1 MDSVV
6 FCEMTLAE
14 GAEGYESCEV
24 LSDYADVPQR
34 WVLIRSEQA
43 RKSEQKTL
51 LKKLLKKSEKEAEAL
66 TSKLAKKPFKCET
79 DALQQFRCSYFRN
92 RPLTE
97 MWK

>member
-1 MDSVV
+1 MRTLEVTQKQQFITRVPAKIKAARELVDSVAS
-6 FCEMTLAE
+6 CAMTPVE
-14 GAEGYESCEV
+14 GAEGYDSYEV

-66 TSKLAKKPFKCET
+66 IT
-79 DALQQFRCSYFRN
+79 RCCSF
-92 RPLTE
+92 
-97 MWK
+97 